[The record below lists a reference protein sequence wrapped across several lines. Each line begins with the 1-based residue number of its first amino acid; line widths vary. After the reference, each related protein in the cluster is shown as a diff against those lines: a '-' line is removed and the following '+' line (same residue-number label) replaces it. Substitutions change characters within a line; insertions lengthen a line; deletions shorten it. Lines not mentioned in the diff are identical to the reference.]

1 MSADR
6 MGQALAKA
14 MQERANGEQVLVTQ
28 MNKNKKFQKEQLMA
42 EGYTEFEEFYKKE
55 FLR

>member
-28 MNKNKKFQKEQLMA
+28 MNKNKNS
-42 EGYTEFEEFYKKE
+42 KKNS
-55 FLR
+55 